1 MEFLRSKKFKKRREY
16 NKRVTKRYV
25 RIYSTLLHVTSMCS
39 IFEASGF
46 YIWHG
51 ELDFTIVAN
60 VSYTPFEIEFHYN
73 NNNLDID
80 QLS

>member
-1 MEFLRSKKFKKRREY
+1 MIGCCGSRSVLCISVMQVIEMEFLRSKKFKKRREY

-46 YIWHG
+46 YI
-51 ELDFTIVAN
+51 
-60 VSYTPFEIEFHYN
+60 
-73 NNNLDID
+73 
-80 QLS
+80 